1 MMPHKVEAPIVDRGP
16 IVDLIFKSHTFFMHV
31 TMNAIDNW
39 LKLKLSRIGSS
50 TLFYED
56 PQLTEWTCQNLW

>member
-31 TMNAIDNW
+31 TMNAIDN
-39 LKLKLSRIGSS
+39 
-50 TLFYED
+50 
-56 PQLTEWTCQNLW
+56 